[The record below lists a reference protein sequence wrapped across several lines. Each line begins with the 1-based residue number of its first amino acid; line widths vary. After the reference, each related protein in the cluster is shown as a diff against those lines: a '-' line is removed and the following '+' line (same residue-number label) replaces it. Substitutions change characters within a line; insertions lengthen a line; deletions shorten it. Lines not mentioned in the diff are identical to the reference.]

1 MMESILLVLPSGKV
15 SKPGPEKSEAKESKT
30 AKAEGEAKVT
40 DKVTGVRVPLPV
52 GFAAPPDTKPRSE
65 FEFMAAGIIDGGELV
80 ITKLEGLPV
89 PNDTPKDDDESKDE
103 DFVKAIE
110 EGLENED

>member
-1 MMESILLVLPSGKV
+1 MMESILLVLPGGKGSKSG
-15 SKPGPEKSEAKESKT
+15 PGKSGAKESKT
-30 AKAEGEAKVT
+30 AKVEGEAKVT

-65 FEFMAAGIIDGGELV
+65 FEFMATGIIDGGELV

-89 PNDTPKDDDESKDE
+89 PNDTPKDEKFDE
-103 DFVKAIE
+103 DFVKTIE
-110 EGLENED
+110 EGLKNEN

>member
-1 MMESILLVLPSGKV
+1 MESILLVLPGGKV
-15 SKPGPEKSEAKESKT
+15 SKPDSKKESPKETKT
-30 AKAEGEAKVT
+30 AKAEGEVKTT

-52 GFAAPPDTKPRSE
+52 GFAAPPDIKPRSE

-89 PNDTPKDDDESKDE
+89 PNDTPGSEKKTDEE
-103 DFVKAIE
+103 FVKIIE
-110 EGLENED
+110 EGLENGD

>member
-1 MMESILLVLPSGKV
+1 MESILLVLPGGKV
-15 SKPGPEKSEAKESKT
+15 SKPDSKKESPKDTKT
-30 AKAEGEAKVT
+30 AKAEGEVKVT

-52 GFAAPPDTKPRSE
+52 GFAAPPDVKPRSE

-89 PNDTPKDDDESKDE
+89 PNDTSLESEEKDD

-110 EGLENED
+110 EGLENGD

>member
-1 MMESILLVLPSGKV
+1 MPGGKV
-15 SKPGPEKSEAKESKT
+15 SKPGAEKAPAKESKT

-89 PNDTPKDDDESKDE
+89 PNDTPKDEKSDE

>member
-1 MMESILLVLPSGKV
+1 MESILLVLPGGKV

-52 GFAAPPDTKPRSE
+52 GLPLLLMPNQDPSLNLWLPVSL
-65 FEFMAAGIIDGGELV
+65 MAA
-80 ITKLEGLPV
+80 
-89 PNDTPKDDDESKDE
+89 SW
-103 DFVKAIE
+103 
-110 EGLENED
+110 